1 MCIMLRLNEA
11 DVRDKRAGH
20 TRELDTR
27 PHPAYSLPC
36 KIDPNTLNRLESN
49 CKYVLETL
57 SLLSNI
63 FTRYVLSCRRR
74 HLAVALFSPSSGD
87 AHFLDFLSLTE
98 H

>member
-1 MCIMLRLNEA
+1 MYIILRLNEA
-11 DVRDKRAGH
+11 DVRNKQAGQ

-49 CKYVLETL
+49 CKYILETL

-63 FTRYVLSCRRR
+63 FTPYILSCRRH
-74 HLAVALFSPSSGD
+74 HLAVALFSLSSGD
-87 AHFLDFLSLTE
+87 THFLDFLSVTE

>member
-1 MCIMLRLNEA
+1 MIS
-11 DVRDKRAGH
+11 
-20 TRELDTR
+20 ELDRQGSWTLDHTL
-27 PHPAYSLPC
+27 PTLYPA

-49 CKYVLETL
+49 CKYVLKTL

-74 HLAVALFSPSSGD
+74 HLAVALFSLSSGD
-87 AHFLDFLSLTE
+87 AHFLDFLSVTE